1 MKERVGG
8 VFLLQRVQELL
19 KPDQERTPKIIP
31 EPPAEQRSRPG
42 RYLPVIIKDCNS
54 RCLELRHNQV
64 SHSSFLSA
72 WLIRVVPREALS
84 SLSTIYGRGDF
95 FIESAGGAGGRSPLA
110 GGSGDPPTLSF
121 LSASEGGK
129 LWVYVREI
137 D

>member
-54 RCLELRHNQV
+54 RMLGVAAQPSEPGIFFVRVANQGGTAGGP
-64 SHSSFLSA
+64 L
-72 WLIRVVPREALS
+72 VP
-84 SLSTIYGRGDF
+84 IYNLWTRGF
-95 FIESAGGAGGRSPLA
+95 FFESAGGAGGRSPLA
-110 GGSGDPPTLSF
+110 GGSGEPCL
-121 LSASEGGK
+121 GG
-129 LWVYVREI
+129 R
-137 D
+137 

>member
-42 RYLPVIIKDCNS
+42 RYLPVNIKDCNS
-54 RCLELRHNQV
+54 RMPGVAAQPSEPFIFFVSVANQ
-64 SHSSFLSA
+64 
-72 WLIRVVPREALS
+72 VVPREALS

-95 FIESAGGAGGRSPLA
+95 FIESESDTRS
-110 GGSGDPPTLSF
+110 
-121 LSASEGGK
+121 
-129 LWVYVREI
+129 
-137 D
+137 

>member
-54 RCLELRHNQV
+54 RMLGVAAQPSEPCIFFDNVANQGGTTG
-64 SHSSFLSA
+64 FPL
-72 WLIRVVPREALS
+72 VP
-84 SLSTIYGRGDF
+84 IYNVWTRGF
-95 FIESAGGAGGRSPLA
+95 FIESEGGAGGRSPLA
-110 GGSGDPPTLSF
+110 GGSGEPCL
-121 LSASEGGK
+121 GG
-129 LWVYVREI
+129 R
-137 D
+137 

>member
-54 RCLELRHNQV
+54 RMLGVAAQPSEPSIFFV
-64 SHSSFLSA
+64 
-72 WLIRVVPREALS
+72 RVVPREALS

-95 FIESAGGAGGRSPLA
+95 FIESESDTRS
-110 GGSGDPPTLSF
+110 
-121 LSASEGGK
+121 
-129 LWVYVREI
+129 
-137 D
+137 